1 MKKIFLIMLI
11 LISSCTTEISNNKNN
26 NKIEFTEK
34 MTFSEFK
41 QKLKEYSKNSS
52 YPNIDN

>member
-1 MKKIFLIMLI
+1 MKKIFLTILI
-11 LISSCTTEISNNKNN
+11 LVSSCTTEISNNQNN
-26 NKIEFTEK
+26 NKIEFSEK
-34 MTFSEFK
+34 MTLSEFK